1 MTNNPKRPALPAGI
15 LESDLKQPPYVS
27 DNPVPWED
35 RSFELWHTTAFGWCI
50 PTLLISRGRQ
60 YHDRT
65 YAITVEGKNAVRIGR
80 GPHVT
85 ATVRV
90 HVTPKRLKALQPFLD
105 LRKEGN
111 ARAGEIRDR
120 ISSRRAQGQEMR
132 AQGRRSWRWDV

>member
-1 MTNNPKRPALPAGI
+1 MTKQPALPAGI
-15 LESDLKQPPYVS
+15 IEGDLKRPPYVS

-35 RSFELWHTTAFGWCI
+35 RTFELWHTTAFGWCI
-50 PTLLISRGRQ
+50 PTLLIGRARGAQ
-60 YHDRT
+60 TDRT
-65 YAITVEGKNAVRIGR
+65 YAISVTSKQAVRIGK

-85 ATVRV
+85 RTVIV
-90 HVTPKRLKALQPFLD
+90 YVTAKRLKALQPFLD
-105 LRKEGN
+105 LRAQGA